1 MEREVL
7 KEKRIAIVTT
17 HPIQYNAP
25 WFRLLANEPGIK
37 VKVFYTW
44 EQSASNAKYDPE
56 FNRVIEWDIPLLD
69 GYDYTF
75 VKNTS
80 TAPGSHAFNGIINPT
95 LIPEIEEW
103 KADAI
108 LIIGWAFKSHFKA
121 MRHFKGKIPVLFRGD
136 STLLDEQNG
145 IKKILRRLFLRYVYS
160 FVDFALYVGS
170 NNEEYFKVH
179 GLKKS
184 QLVYVPHAIDNE
196 RFSKRNN
203 ERGEILNELR
213 TKLSIN
219 VSDFVVLFAGKFNQ
233 KKNPD
238 FLLGLALHIPD
249 ENVRFVF
256 VGNGELE
263 KELKKKAK
271 DSRVRFIDFQ
281 NQNSMPAIYDLCNV
295 YILPSNGPGETWG
308 LAINEAMAC
317 SKYVIATTK
326 AGGAVDMIN
335 DGLNGQ
341 LIAPGDV
348 TKATEFIRQILDGNI
363 PSQPDDMVNEKILQ
377 KHSFTVL
384 VKGISDLVKTI

>member
-1 MEREVL
+1 
-7 KEKRIAIVTT
+7 
-17 HPIQYNAP
+17 
-25 WFRLLANEPGIK
+25 
-37 VKVFYTW
+37 
-44 EQSASNAKYDPE
+44 
-56 FNRVIEWDIPLLD
+56 
-69 GYDYTF
+69 
-75 VKNTS
+75 
-80 TAPGSHAFNGIINPT
+80 
-95 LIPEIEEW
+95 
-103 KADAI
+103 
-108 LIIGWAFKSHFKA
+108 

>member
-233 KKNPD
+233 KN
-238 FLLGLALHIPD
+238 I
-249 ENVRFVF
+249 RI
-256 VGNGELE
+256 
-263 KELKKKAK
+263 LKK
-271 DSRVRFIDFQ
+271 DGEVFSLYRF
-281 NQNSMPAIYDLCNV
+281 AHRGV
-295 YILPSNGPGETWG
+295 
-308 LAINEAMAC
+308 
-317 SKYVIATTK
+317 
-326 AGGAVDMIN
+326 
-335 DGLNGQ
+335 
-341 LIAPGDV
+341 
-348 TKATEFIRQILDGNI
+348 
-363 PSQPDDMVNEKILQ
+363 
-377 KHSFTVL
+377 
-384 VKGISDLVKTI
+384 